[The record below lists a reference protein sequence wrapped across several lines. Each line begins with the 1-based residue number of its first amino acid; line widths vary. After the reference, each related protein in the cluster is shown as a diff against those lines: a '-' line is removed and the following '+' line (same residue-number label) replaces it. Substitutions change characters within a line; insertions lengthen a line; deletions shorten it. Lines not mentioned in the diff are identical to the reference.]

1 MMAADRVA
9 SPLMVV
15 ALNTLS
21 EETVVVP
28 PEIVPETTR
37 LLETVAAERVR
48 RPLMVAVFNT
58 LSDDIVVVP
67 PEIVP
72 ETTRLFCILTA
83 DTDSSPDE

>member
-1 MMAADRVA
+1 MVA
-9 SPLMVV
+9 

-21 EETVVVP
+21 DDIVVVP

-48 RPLMVAVFNT
+48 RPLMVAAFNT
-58 LSDDIVVVP
+58 LSDETVVVP

-72 ETTRLFCILTA
+72 ETTRLLEIRVA
-83 DTDSSPDE
+83 DTVMSPDE